1 MTDNMISKEMPMEK
15 KIPNI
20 SKLISPLLDVA
31 FQKQEK
37 IGNINFVG
45 GDSTRYGVWHTSICV
60 NATTEIFHTEK
71 DVTYTLI
78 SIPGQVYENHELMR
92 RKPSFFLFDFNADTK
107 IAIRMNQFVSFVF
120 SGEMLTHRQHC
131 SDNKSNVKLYPF
143 FNIGCYGNEKLYHH
157 LRKLFIRKQN
167 I

>member
-1 MTDNMISKEMPMEK
+1 MEEQCLKEVSRSMVSLSK

-37 IGNINFVG
+37 IGNINFVA

-60 NATTEIFHTEK
+60 NATTESFHTEK

-78 SIPGQVYENHELMR
+78 SVPGQVYEDHEFMR

-107 IAIRMNQFVSFVF
+107 ISI
-120 SGEMLTHRQHC
+120 
-131 SDNKSNVKLYPF
+131 
-143 FNIGCYGNEKLYHH
+143 
-157 LRKLFIRKQN
+157 
-167 I
+167 